1 MKILSEED
9 IKLLSRGKKPQVE
22 QESSVTN
29 LGDEDLKIKLNHY
42 LFLEK
47 YADDILA
54 SDIEISIE
62 DLLYSQYFWLT
73 KYKDRYI
80 SIVGYD
86 AGLEQQVFKL
96 AEEIDQQ
103 IEAGIDW
110 SIFEKIENEPG

>member
-1 MKILSEED
+1 MKLLSEED
-9 IKLLSRGKKPQVE
+9 IKLLSKVIKPQVE
-22 QESSVTN
+22 QESNVAD
-29 LGDEDLKIKLNHY
+29 LGDEDLKIKLNYY

-47 YADDILA
+47 YADDILT

-73 KYKDRYI
+73 KYKDLYI

-110 SIFEKIENEPG
+110 NLIEKIENEPG